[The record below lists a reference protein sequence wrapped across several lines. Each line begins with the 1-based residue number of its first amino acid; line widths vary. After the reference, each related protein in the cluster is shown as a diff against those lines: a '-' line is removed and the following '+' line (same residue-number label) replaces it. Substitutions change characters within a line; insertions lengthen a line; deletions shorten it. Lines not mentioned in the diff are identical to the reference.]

1 VRIVARSALVRF
13 WTSHADSR
21 GPLQAW
27 YQVCRKADWTG
38 PADTKTAFGSRIDF
52 LPRNRAVFDLG
63 GNKYRLVAVI
73 LYRRKAIY
81 ARFIGTHAEYDKID
95 AVKI

>member
-1 VRIVARSALVRF
+1 MARSTLAKF
-13 WTSHADSR
+13 WTAHADSR
-21 GPLQAW
+21 ASLQAW
-27 YQVCRKADWTG
+27 YQICRKADWSG
-38 PADTKTAFGSRIDF
+38 PADAKVAFGPRIDV

-81 ARFIGTHAEYDKID
+81 VRFIGTHAEYDKID